1 MQYFITHLF
10 LILLVCSTLI
20 AEDGRVYSIPLK
32 VLTSINPQPSI
43 KLVWTEDP
51 TAKKYSVFRKD
62 PSENSWFDQTAWGKE
77 IAVLQSNANSY
88 TDNEVEIGKEY
99 EYQIIRTS
107 EYAKI
112 TTINLGNGN
121 DTITQYLGLGYAV
134 AGIDIPPIQ
143 YRGKVLIIVDST
155 IADSLALEIERLK
168 QDLIK
173 ELWNVVITQAP
184 RTPVFNSSSI
194 DIVKTIIKVEY
205 DKNPDDLKSILL
217 LGRIAVPYSG
227 DVYPD
232 GHPDHKG
239 AWPADVFYAD
249 IDGTWTDD
257 NVNSITATRKE
268 NKNEP
273 NDGKFDQ
280 SELISDIRI
289 ALGRVDF
296 YQMNAFPESEIQLLK
311 RYLDKNHR
319 FRSGQTQP
327 KYAAIIDDNFKAYGE
342 GFSGTPYRGF
352 GPLCGPENI
361 NGSGD
366 FFTTDT
372 IMFAYGC
379 GAGSYSS
386 CSGVGATAD
395 FATKSVNSVFTMLF
409 GSYFGDWDSEN
420 NVMRASLASKGSLLT
435 TCWSARPHW
444 FFHPMGLGRTVGD
457 ILITAQNNN
466 QQYLTSV
473 FSTKKYKDGII
484 YQVDPRGTHI
494 SLLGD
499 PTLRMTSNQP
509 LLAPDIIQLSESSD
523 NAITVQWSEGGGKYD
538 GYCVYK
544 SSSIDG
550 PFNQL
555 NSAPITNLTYIDK
568 SAKKGE
574 KAVYQVRT
582 VALRTTASG
591 TYYES
596 SSPVTAQPITVKV
609 NDQPIFVHAP
619 QLKAMPQPATS
630 FAQIHISLP
639 TSSFVNL
646 ELCSMQGNSI
656 ISIQNGS
663 FEAGEHGFVL
673 NLQEAGLS
681 NISSGMYMLR
691 LKTHT
696 STVSMPFHIVR

>member
-121 DTITQYLGLGYAV
+121 DTITQYLGLGYAI

-227 DVYPD
+227 DIYPD
-232 GHPDHKG
+232 GHPDHEG

-296 YQMNAFPESEIQLLK
+296 YQI
-311 RYLDKNHR
+311 
-319 FRSGQTQP
+319 
-327 KYAAIIDDNFKAYGE
+327 
-342 GFSGTPYRGF
+342 
-352 GPLCGPENI
+352 
-361 NGSGD
+361 
-366 FFTTDT
+366 
-372 IMFAYGC
+372 
-379 GAGSYSS
+379 
-386 CSGVGATAD
+386 
-395 FATKSVNSVFTMLF
+395 
-409 GSYFGDWDSEN
+409 
-420 NVMRASLASKGSLLT
+420 
-435 TCWSARPHW
+435 
-444 FFHPMGLGRTVGD
+444 
-457 ILITAQNNN
+457 
-466 QQYLTSV
+466 
-473 FSTKKYKDGII
+473 
-484 YQVDPRGTHI
+484 
-494 SLLGD
+494 
-499 PTLRMTSNQP
+499 
-509 LLAPDIIQLSESSD
+509 
-523 NAITVQWSEGGGKYD
+523 
-538 GYCVYK
+538 
-544 SSSIDG
+544 
-550 PFNQL
+550 FN
-555 NSAPITNLTYIDK
+555 
-568 SAKKGE
+568 
-574 KAVYQVRT
+574 
-582 VALRTTASG
+582 
-591 TYYES
+591 
-596 SSPVTAQPITVKV
+596 
-609 NDQPIFVHAP
+609 
-619 QLKAMPQPATS
+619 
-630 FAQIHISLP
+630 
-639 TSSFVNL
+639 
-646 ELCSMQGNSI
+646 C
-656 ISIQNGS
+656 
-663 FEAGEHGFVL
+663 
-673 NLQEAGLS
+673 
-681 NISSGMYMLR
+681 
-691 LKTHT
+691 
-696 STVSMPFHIVR
+696 